1 MIEWRTREE
10 ATDGYDDNNFVAS
23 IYDNEAGFHPAILT
37 KDGYMFLFNVL
48 PDLELSKRVCELALN
63 KNLPWEW
70 WLKNQEKWWY
80 ENVSQI

>member
-10 ATDGYDDNNFVAS
+10 AIDGYSNGSFVAS
-23 IYDNEAGFHPAILT
+23 ICDDKDGFHPAILT

-48 PDLELSKRVCELALN
+48 PDLELAKNVCEIALN

-70 WLKNQEKWWY
+70 WLKNQEKLWY
-80 ENVSQI
+80 ENVSQV